1 MSENTSSGIGSKV
14 LISET
19 SVLIILQA
27 ELLKENHI
35 SGYDHHIL
43 KLSFCHPTGTL
54 DKKHEYIN

>member
-27 ELLKENHI
+27 ELLKENHM
-35 SGYDHHIL
+35 SGYDHIL
-43 KLSFCHPTGTL
+43 KLSFSHPTGTL